1 MSSFLIENYMTI
13 YRGSEI
19 LSVLAGVFCYKKF
32 KSKSAR
38 IFIWFLVYVQF
49 LEIIG
54 DYPRK
59 VKKIDSLNWVGE
71 LIENTLFANN
81 YWYFNVFWSVVVSAI
96 IAYYFYLVTTDKILK
111 KVIKLGT
118 ICFLLASVIILL
130 LDYET
135 LYYNLIF
142 SIEVLSLALILLVI
156 FSYFTELL
164 YSDKILKF
172 YRSLSF
178 YIAVGVLVFWIL
190 TTPMDFYEQYYNTSD
205 TAFILLKRYVYL
217 FSIVFMYLTFSF
229 GFIVSNPEK

>member
-1 MSSFLIENYMTI
+1 MTI

>member
-135 LYYNLIF
+135 LYYNIIF

-156 FSYFTELL
+156 FSYFIELL

-190 TTPMDFYEQYYNTSD
+190 TTPIDFYEQYYNTSD

-217 FSIVFMYLTFSF
+217 FSIVFMYLAFSF

>member
-1 MSSFLIENYMTI
+1 MTI

-135 LYYNLIF
+135 LYYNIIF

-156 FSYFTELL
+156 FSYFIELL

-190 TTPMDFYEQYYNTSD
+190 TTPIDFYEQYYNTSD

-217 FSIVFMYLTFSF
+217 FSIVFMYLAFSF

>member
-59 VKKIDSLNWVGE
+59 VKKIDSLTWVGE